1 MPERKGK
8 RRSEPDTRA
17 VDDVLPSDESEQAA
31 LGARLKESREYIGLL
46 QEDVATALGIPRTS
60 VHALEAGK
68 RKVTGLELRRLARL
82 YRRPVGWLLGEEDAG
97 LNEAE
102 PLFRAAAA
110 LSESD
115 REQVLRFAEF
125 LAAAGKPGASGRR
138 AGRANPAGDLLQHG
152 RQRIIYCVSL
162 VTNLLHYLIGLD
174 TEPAYRFR
182 SNVAGDTAKVVAW
195 WAERWLDRRLSSDE
209 VLTRVESHRALDGS
223 GSHGAR
229 VEVTA

>member
-1 MPERKGK
+1 MPERKGT
-8 RRSEPDTRA
+8 RRNEPDTRTI
-17 VDDVLPSDESEQAA
+17 DEELPSDENEQAA

-82 YRRPVGWLLGEEDAG
+82 YRRPVGWLLGEEDVD
-97 LNEAE
+97 LNAAE

-125 LAAAGKPGASGRR
+125 LAAAGKPGPAGRR
-138 AGRANPAGDLLQHG
+138 GGRANPA
-152 RQRIIYCVSL
+152 
-162 VTNLLHYLIGLD
+162 N
-174 TEPAYRFR
+174 E
-182 SNVAGDTAKVVAW
+182 
-195 WAERWLDRRLSSDE
+195 DR
-209 VLTRVESHRALDGS
+209 
-223 GSHGAR
+223 
-229 VEVTA
+229 

>member
-8 RRSEPDTRA
+8 RRNEPDTPA
-17 VDDVLPSDESEQAA
+17 VDHVMPSDESEQAA

-125 LAAAGKPGASGRR
+125 LAAAGKPGASGRS
-138 AGRANPAGDLLQHG
+138 AGRANPAG
-152 RQRIIYCVSL
+152 
-162 VTNLLHYLIGLD
+162 
-174 TEPAYRFR
+174 
-182 SNVAGDTAKVVAW
+182 GDQ
-195 WAERWLDRRLSSDE
+195 
-209 VLTRVESHRALDGS
+209 
-223 GSHGAR
+223 
-229 VEVTA
+229 